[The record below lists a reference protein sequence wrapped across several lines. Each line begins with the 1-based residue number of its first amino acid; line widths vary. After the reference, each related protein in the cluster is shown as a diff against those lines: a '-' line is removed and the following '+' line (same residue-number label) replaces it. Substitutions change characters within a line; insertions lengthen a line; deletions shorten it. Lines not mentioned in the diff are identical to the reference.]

1 VTLMNKHTSSCCR
14 SCGGSAL
21 TTILDLGLQP
31 IANALVEPEKLC
43 EAEDRFPLRIVFCH
57 GCSLVQIAETI
68 PPTVLFGS
76 DYPYFSSFSP
86 ALLAHSRAHAV
97 ALIQE
102 RRLGPDSLVI
112 EVGSNDGYLLKTF
125 VEAGIPVLGIDP
137 ASGPAAEAEQAGIRT
152 RVAFFDTSVARDLV
166 REGYSADVIIANN
179 VLAHV
184 EGINSF
190 LHGIAMLLAED
201 GVARFEVPYLR
212 DLIDACEFD
221 TIYHEHV
228 FYFSLGALEPLFAR
242 HRLHLTDVER
252 LDIHGGSL
260 RLTAS
265 KAPGASDRL
274 KSLRAEEAELG
285 MSSLTYYAS
294 FGQRVA
300 ALRDELRSL
309 ILELTVR
316 GASVAAYG
324 AAAKGVTL
332 LNYMGIGGETLP
344 YVVDRNVHKVG
355 KLMPGLK
362 LPIQPVDTLVHNRPD
377 YLLLLA
383 WNFADE
389 IMEQQRA
396 YAELGGRFIIP
407 IPSPLVVELE
417 SASASSTDRRKYVPM
432 HRSQGVR

>member
-1 VTLMNKHTSSCCR
+1 MALMTERASGCCR
-14 SCGGSAL
+14 SCGGSGL

-31 IANALVEPEKLC
+31 IANNLVEREKLF
-43 EAEDRFPLRIVFCH
+43 EVEDRFPLRIVFCH

-76 DYPYFSSFSP
+76 SYPYFSSFSP

-97 ALIQE
+97 SLIEE
-102 RRLGPDSLVI
+102 RRLGPHSLVV

-125 VEAGIPVLGIDP
+125 VQAGIPVLGIDP
-137 ASGPAAEAEQAGIRT
+137 SPGPAAEAEHAGIRT
-152 RVAFFDTSVARDLV
+152 RVTFFDTSVARELV
-166 REGYSADVIIANN
+166 REGYRADVIIANN

-190 LHGIAMLLAED
+190 LDGIAILLADD
-201 GVARFEVPYLR
+201 GVARFEIPYLR
-212 DLIDACEFD
+212 DLIEACEFD

-228 FYFSLGALEPLFAR
+228 FYFSLGALEPLFGR
-242 HRLHLTDVER
+242 HGLHLIDVER

-265 KAPGASDRL
+265 KAPGASGRL

-285 MSSLTYYAS
+285 MNSLSYYAP
-294 FGQRVA
+294 FGRRVV
-300 ALRDELRSL
+300 ALRVELRSL
-309 ILELTVR
+309 ILELTAR
-316 GASVAAYG
+316 GASIAAYG

-332 LNYMGIGGETLP
+332 LNYVGIAGETLH

-389 IMEQQRA
+389 IMEQQRS

-407 IPSPLVVELE
+407 IPSPLVVELG
-417 SASASSTDRRKYVPM
+417 SASASGTDERKYIPM
-432 HRSQGVR
+432 RVR